1 MDTKGRL
8 HEKTSTK
15 RSPKKALEFLQSNTH
30 FQASEKEIIKHCCKV
45 MRRKLKFYKQN
56 LITVLANFITFS
68 DNKVMLESL
77 EHA

>member
-1 MDTKGRL
+1 MK
-8 HEKTSTK
+8 S
-15 RSPKKALEFLQSNTH
+15 KKSFGIPTVKMH
-30 FQASEKEIIKHCCKV
+30 FQVSENEIIKYCCKV

-68 DNKVMLESL
+68 DNKVMLECL